1 MKTAATVALAVV
13 GTVAVA
19 GVGYGGYQ
27 ALNDEGPYA
36 EVVKVERSHLHVPR
50 QRADR
55 RARHLNRRSSV
66 GVDCPL

>member
-36 EVVKVERSHLHVPR
+36 EVVNVEPATKTW
-50 QRADR
+50 Q
-55 RARHLNRRSSV
+55 
-66 GVDCPL
+66 